1 MRLAYNWRDEFL
13 AGRFDGA
20 GPNPNYVEADGQLD
34 MNVSYEFNDNMVMSF
49 EAINLTDETQ
59 RVHGRNERQV
69 LYATQTGPRYM
80 VGFRYKF

>member
-1 MRLAYNWRDEFL
+1 MRLAYNWRDKFL

-20 GPNPNYVEADGQLD
+20 GPNPAYVEEYGQVD
-34 MNVSYEFNDNMVMSF
+34 MNLSYQFNENLVVAL

-59 RVHGRNERQV
+59 RLHGRNENQV

-80 VGFRYKF
+80 LGLRYKF